1 MGAAV
6 ERARND
12 KGPSLVEC
20 RTIRWERHSAISSG
34 AYDNEEEAQK
44 WKTMDPIPRFEKLLV
59 ERGAQEAVFEEI
71 RQRAK
76 IRNDEA
82 LQFAIDS
89 PTPLPET
96 VGDFVFS

>member
-1 MGAAV
+1 MG
-6 ERARND
+6 
-12 KGPSLVEC
+12 
-20 RTIRWERHSAISSG
+20 
-34 AYDNEEEAQK
+34 
-44 WKTMDPIPRFEKLLV
+44 PIPRFEKLLV

-76 IRNDEA
+76 ARNDEA

-89 PTPLPET
+89 PTPAAET